1 MKNGYKIQKN
11 NENGFTLLEILAAL
25 AIMGVLVVVM
35 IPFFTNYAVFTS
47 KAEENVDAINLA
59 EKVMYEV
66 VEDYPLQSYISSA
79 SIANCDTTPNL
90 LPSRNGLPKNIS
102 GDKVYEV
109 KGLLCSRPG
118 KQRGGENINLYQL
131 KIELWNEQTM
141 VTETFTY
148 IK

>member
-1 MKNGYKIQKN
+1 MKNGYNFEKN

-66 VEDYPLQSYISSA
+66 VEDYPFDVGSISSTCHNSLSPLA
-79 SIANCDTTPNL
+79 SG
-90 LPSRNGLPKNIS
+90 NGLPDKIE
-102 GDKVYEV
+102 GDQLYNV
-109 KGLLCSRPG
+109 KAYVCKAIDRQS
-118 KQRGGENINLYQL
+118 KLYQL
-131 KIELWNEQTM
+131 KIELWNDQTL

-148 IK
+148 LNGRLEE